1 MSRVL
6 LFGGFV
12 QVLSAAAS
20 LKQCGHKV
28 FVAAEKDAVAK
39 KARCIEKY
47 IEFDKSASIDIVHQ
61 HLLELCLSEEI
72 DVIIPMED
80 DYAVL
85 LSQLKN
91 RIEQETKAKC
101 AIANPDLYTL
111 VSDKAALLAFC
122 KQHNI
127 GHPKTEPI
135 SNNYEW
141 LAKSV
146 GFPALIKP
154 NHSEGSKGIV
164 LVNDRKELE
173 EKAPSIIAEYGEC
186 TLQEYIQN
194 DHYYN
199 LMLYRTTS
207 GVFSEHVILKIL
219 RYYPIK
225 GGSSCLAVSI
235 ENEKMLDMCKHLLDA
250 LNWVG
255 MADFDILEKGEG
267 DFRIIEIN
275 PRVPASLRGAEMS
288 GVNFPH
294 IIVSDLLMGGVP
306 HYDYLPGNYLRFLGL
321 DIAWFLSSPNRLK
334 CSPSWF
340 KFFGKQ
346 LYYEDGGWRD
356 RSAMLTY
363 IWSGIKK
370 QLSPEFR
377 KSKAGL
383 N

>member
-1 MSRVL
+1 MSKIL

-12 QVLSAAAS
+12 QVLTASAS
-20 LKQCGHKV
+20 LRQQGHKV

-39 KARCIEKY
+39 KARHIEKY
-47 IEFDKSASIDIVHQ
+47 IEFAKSGSIDEVCQRLIA
-61 HLLELCLSEEI
+61 LCQSEDI
-72 DVIIPMED
+72 GVIIPMED
-80 DYAVL
+80 DYAAI
-85 LSQLKN
+85 LSKIKN
-91 RIEQETKAKC
+91 RIESVTKAKC
-101 AIANPDLYTL
+101 AIMEPDTYAL
-111 VSDKAALLAFC
+111 VSDKEALLYFC

-127 GHPKTEPI
+127 GHPKTEPVN
-135 SNNYEW
+135 NNYKW
-141 LAKSV
+141 LAETV

-164 LVNDRKELE
+164 LVNDVKELE
-173 EKAPSIIAEYGEC
+173 EKAPAIIAEYGDC

-199 LMLYRTTS
+199 LMLYRTAT
-207 GVFSEHVILKIL
+207 GVFSNHTILKIL

-225 GGSSCLAVSI
+225 GGSSCFAVSI
-235 ENEKMLDMCKHLLDA
+235 ENEKMLNMCKRLLDA

-288 GVNFPH
+288 GINFPE
-294 IIVSDLLMGGVP
+294 IIVSDLLNGVMP
-306 HYDYLPGNYLRFLGL
+306 QYDYKTGRCLRLFGL
-321 DIAWFLSSPNRLK
+321 DIAWFLASPNRFK

-340 KFFGKQ
+340 KFFGKD
-346 LYYEDGGWRD
+346 LFYEDGGWRD

-377 KSKAGL
+377 KSKEGL
-383 N
+383 Q

>member
-1 MSRVL
+1 MARIL

-20 LKQCGHKV
+20 LKQCGHTV
-28 FVAAEKDAVAK
+28 LVAAEKDAVAK
-39 KARCIEKY
+39 KAKYIEKY
-47 IEFDKSASIDIVHQ
+47 IEFDKSSVDSVGQRLI
-61 HLLELCLSEEI
+61 ELCVKESI
-72 DVIIPMED
+72 NVIIPMED
-80 DYAVL
+80 DYAAL
-85 LSQLKN
+85 LSQYKVQ
-91 RIEQETKAKC
+91 IEKETTTKC
-101 AIANPDLYTL
+101 AIANRDSYDL

-127 GHPKTEPI
+127 GHPRTEPI
-135 SNNYEW
+135 DNNYEW
-141 LAKSV
+141 LAESV

-164 LVNDRKELE
+164 LVNNLE
-173 EKAPSIIAEYGEC
+173 ELKDKASAIIAEYGEC

-199 LMLYRTTS
+199 LMIYRNAS
-207 GVFSEHVILKIL
+207 GVFSNHVILKIL

-235 ENEKMLDMCKHLLDA
+235 ENEPMVEMCKHLLNA

-288 GVNFPH
+288 GVNFPQ
-294 IIVSDLLMGGVP
+294 IIVSDMLEDVIP
-306 HYDYLPGNYLRFLGL
+306 RFEYKIDNYLRFLGL
-321 DIAWFLSSPNRLK
+321 DIAWFLASPNRFK
-334 CSPSWF
+334 SKPSWF
-340 KFFGKQ
+340 WLFGKNM
-346 LYYEDGGWRD
+346 YYEDGGWRD

-377 KSKAGL
+377 RSKAGL

>member
-1 MSRVL
+1 MSRIL

-20 LKQCGHKV
+20 LKQCGHTIL
-28 FVAAEKDAVAK
+28 VAAEKDALAK
-39 KARCIEKY
+39 KAKYIEKY
-47 IEFDKSASIDIVHQ
+47 IEFDKSSVDSVGQRLI
-61 HLLELCLSEEI
+61 ELCVKERI

-80 DYAVL
+80 DYAAL
-85 LSQLKN
+85 LSQFKDQ
-91 RIEQETKAKC
+91 IEKETTIKC
-101 AIANPDLYTL
+101 AIANRDSYDL
-111 VSDKAALLAFC
+111 VSDKATLLAFC

-127 GHPKTEPI
+127 GHPRTEPI
-135 SNNYEW
+135 DNNYEW
-141 LAKSV
+141 LAESV

-164 LVNDRKELE
+164 LVNNLE
-173 EKAPSIIAEYGEC
+173 ELKDKAPAIIAEYGEC

-199 LMLYRTTS
+199 LMIYRNAS
-207 GVFSEHVILKIL
+207 GVFSNHVILKIL

-235 ENEKMLDMCKHLLDA
+235 ENEPMVEMCKHLLNA

-288 GVNFPH
+288 GVNFPQ
-294 IIVSDLLMGGVP
+294 IIVSDMLEDVIP
-306 HYDYLPGNYLRFLGL
+306 RFEYKIDNYLRFLGL
-321 DIAWFLSSPNRLK
+321 DIAWFLASPKRFK
-334 CSPSWF
+334 SKPSWF
-340 KFFGKQ
+340 RLFGKNM
-346 LYYEDGGWRD
+346 YYEDGGWRD
-356 RSAMLTY
+356 RSSMLTY

-377 KSKAGL
+377 KSKSGL

>member
-1 MSRVL
+1 MSRIL

-12 QVLSAAAS
+12 QALSAAVS
-20 LKQCGHKV
+20 LKQCGHSV
-28 FVAAEKDAVAK
+28 LVAAEKDAVAQ
-39 KARCIEKY
+39 KAKYIEKY
-47 IEFDKSASIDIVHQ
+47 IEFDKSSAESIGQRLI
-61 HLLELCLSEEI
+61 ELCLQESI
-72 DVIIPMED
+72 DVVVPMED
-80 DYAVL
+80 GYAAF
-85 LSQLKN
+85 LSRYKKQ
-91 RIEQETKAKC
+91 IEKETTAKC
-101 AIANPDLYTL
+101 AIANRDSYDL

-127 GHPKTEPI
+127 GHPRTEPI
-135 SNNYEW
+135 DNNYEW
-141 LAKSV
+141 LAESV

-164 LVNDRKELE
+164 LVNNLEELK
-173 EKAPSIIAEYGEC
+173 EKAPEVVVEYGEC

-199 LMLYRTTS
+199 LMLFRS
-207 GVFSEHVILKIL
+207 SAGVFSNHVILKIL

-225 GGSSCLAVSI
+225 GGSSCLAVSV
-235 ENEKMLDMCKHLLDA
+235 ENEPMVEMCKRLLNA

-288 GVNFPH
+288 GVNFPE
-294 IIVSDLLMGGVP
+294 IIVSDLVKGKIPRYEYKTGK
-306 HYDYLPGNYLRFLGL
+306 YLRFLGL
-321 DIAWFLSSPNRLK
+321 DIAWFLSSPNRFK
-334 CSPSWF
+334 CNPSWF
-340 KFFGKQ
+340 KFFGKE
-346 LYYEDGGWRD
+346 LFYEDGGWRD
-356 RSAMLTY
+356 RSAMITY

-370 QLSPEFR
+370 QMSPKFR

>member
-1 MSRVL
+1 MSRIL

-12 QVLSAAAS
+12 QALSAAAS
-20 LKQCGHKV
+20 LKHCGHMIL
-28 FVAAEKDAVAK
+28 VAAEKDAVAK
-39 KARCIEKY
+39 KAKYIEKY
-47 IEFDKSASIDIVHQ
+47 IEFDKSSVDSVGQRLI
-61 HLLELCLSEEI
+61 ELCVKESI
-72 DVIIPMED
+72 NVIIPMED
-80 DYAVL
+80 DYAAL
-85 LSQLKN
+85 LSQFKDQ
-91 RIEQETKAKC
+91 IEKETTTKC
-101 AIANPDLYTL
+101 AIANRDSYDL
-111 VSDKAALLAFC
+111 VSDKATLLAFC

-127 GHPKTEPI
+127 GHPRTEPI
-135 SNNYEW
+135 DNNYEW
-141 LAKSV
+141 LAESV

-164 LVNDRKELE
+164 LVNNLE
-173 EKAPSIIAEYGEC
+173 ELKDKASAIITEYGEC

-199 LMLYRTTS
+199 LMIYRNAS
-207 GVFSEHVILKIL
+207 GVFSNHVILKIL

-235 ENEKMLDMCKHLLDA
+235 ENEPMVEMCKHLLNA

-255 MADFDILEKGEG
+255 MADFDILEKGKG

-288 GVNFPH
+288 GVNFPQ
-294 IIVSDLLMGGVP
+294 IIVSDMLEDVIP
-306 HYDYLPGNYLRFLGL
+306 RFEYKIDNYLRFLGL
-321 DIAWFLSSPNRLK
+321 DIAWFLASPNRFK
-334 CSPSWF
+334 SKPSWF
-340 KFFGKQ
+340 WLFGKNM
-346 LYYEDGGWRD
+346 YYEDGGWRD

>member
-1 MSRVL
+1 MSTVL

-28 FVAAEKDAVAK
+28 LVAAEKDAVAK
-39 KARCIEKY
+39 KAKCIEKY
-47 IEFDKSASIDIVHQ
+47 IEFDKSSAESVSQRLI
-61 HLLELCLSEEI
+61 ELCVEERV

-80 DYAVL
+80 DYAAI
-85 LSQLKN
+85 LSQFKDQ
-91 RIEQETKAKC
+91 IEKETTAKC
-101 AIANPDLYTL
+101 AIANRDSYDL

-127 GHPKTEPI
+127 GHPRTESI
-135 SNNYEW
+135 DNNYEW
-141 LAKSV
+141 LAESV

-164 LVNDRKELE
+164 LVYNLGELK
-173 EKAPSIIAEYGEC
+173 EKAPAIIAEYGDC

-199 LMLYRTTS
+199 LMLYRTAS
-207 GVFSEHVILKIL
+207 GIFSDHVILKIL

-225 GGSSCLAVSI
+225 GGSSSLAVSVD
-235 ENEKMLDMCKHLLDA
+235 EEKMLDMCKRLLDA
-250 LNWVG
+250 LDWVG

-288 GVNFPH
+288 GVNFPQ
-294 IIVSDLLMGGVP
+294 IIVSDLLKGGIP
-306 HYDYLPGNYLRFLGL
+306 HYDYKTGNCLRFLGL

-334 CSPSWF
+334 SSPSWF
-340 KFFGKQ
+340 KFFGKEVF
-346 LYYEDGGWRD
+346 YEDGGWRD
-356 RSAMLTY
+356 RSAMMTY

-377 KSKAGL
+377 KSKSGL

>member
-1 MSRVL
+1 MSKIL

-12 QVLSAAAS
+12 QVLTASAS
-20 LKQCGHKV
+20 LRQQGHEV

-39 KARCIEKY
+39 KAKNIEKY
-47 IEFDKSASIDIVHQ
+47 IEFAKSGSIDEVCQRLIA
-61 HLLELCLSEEI
+61 LCQLDDI

-80 DYAVL
+80 DYAAI
-85 LSQLKN
+85 LSKTKK
-91 RIEQETKAKC
+91 RIELETKAKC
-101 AIANPDLYTL
+101 AITDSETYAL
-111 VSDKAALLAFC
+111 VSDKEALLDFC

-127 GHPKTEPI
+127 GHPKTEPVN
-135 SNNYEW
+135 NNYKW
-141 LAKSV
+141 LAETV

-164 LVNDRKELE
+164 LVNDVKELE
-173 EKAPSIIAEYGEC
+173 EKAPAIIAEYGDC

-199 LMLYRTTS
+199 LMLYRTAT
-207 GVFSEHVILKIL
+207 GVFSNHTILKIL

-225 GGSSCLAVSI
+225 GGSSCFAVSI
-235 ENEKMLDMCKHLLDA
+235 ENEKMLNMCKRLLDA

-288 GVNFPH
+288 GINFPE
-294 IIVSDLLMGGVP
+294 IIVSDLLNGVMP
-306 HYDYLPGNYLRFLGL
+306 QYDYKTGRCLRFFGL
-321 DIAWFLSSPNRLK
+321 DIAWFLASPNRFK

-340 KFFGKQ
+340 KFFGKD
-346 LYYEDGGWRD
+346 LFYEDGGWRD

-377 KSKAGL
+377 KSKEGL
-383 N
+383 Q

>member
-1 MSRVL
+1 MSRIL

-20 LKQCGHKV
+20 LKRCGHTV
-28 FVAAEKDAVAK
+28 LVAAEKDAVAK
-39 KARCIEKY
+39 KAKYIEKY
-47 IEFDKSASIDIVHQ
+47 IEFDKSTVDSVGQRLI
-61 HLLELCLSEEI
+61 ELCVKESI
-72 DVIIPMED
+72 NVIIPMED
-80 DYAVL
+80 DYAAL
-85 LSQLKN
+85 LSQFKDQ
-91 RIEQETKAKC
+91 IEKETTTKC
-101 AIANPDLYTL
+101 AIANRDSYDL

-127 GHPKTEPI
+127 GHPRTE
-135 SNNYEW
+135 SLDNNLEW
-141 LAKSV
+141 LAESV

-164 LVNDRKELE
+164 LVNNLE
-173 EKAPSIIAEYGEC
+173 ELKDKASAIIAEYGEC

-199 LMLYRTTS
+199 LMIYRNAS
-207 GVFSEHVILKIL
+207 GVFSNHVILKIL

-235 ENEKMLDMCKHLLDA
+235 ENEPMVEMCKHLLNA

-288 GVNFPH
+288 GVNFPQ
-294 IIVSDLLMGGVP
+294 IIVSDMLEDVIP
-306 HYDYLPGNYLRFLGL
+306 RFEYKIDNYLRFLGL
-321 DIAWFLSSPNRLK
+321 DIAWFLASPNRFK
-334 CSPSWF
+334 SKPSWF
-340 KFFGKQ
+340 WLFGKNM
-346 LYYEDGGWRD
+346 YYEDGGWRD

>member
-1 MSRVL
+1 MSRIL

-20 LKQCGHKV
+20 LKRCGHTV
-28 FVAAEKDAVAK
+28 LVAAEKDAVAK
-39 KARCIEKY
+39 KAKYIEKY
-47 IEFDKSASIDIVHQ
+47 IEFDKSSVDSVGQRLI
-61 HLLELCLSEEI
+61 ELCVKESI
-72 DVIIPMED
+72 NVIIPMED
-80 DYAVL
+80 DYAAL
-85 LSQLKN
+85 LSQYKVQ
-91 RIEQETKAKC
+91 IEKETTTKC
-101 AIANPDLYTL
+101 AIANRDSYDL

-127 GHPKTEPI
+127 GHPRTE
-135 SNNYEW
+135 SLDNNLEW
-141 LAKSV
+141 LAESV

-164 LVNDRKELE
+164 LVNNLE
-173 EKAPSIIAEYGEC
+173 ELKKKAPAIIAEYGEC

-199 LMLYRTTS
+199 LMIYRNAS
-207 GVFSEHVILKIL
+207 GVFSNHVILKIL

-235 ENEKMLDMCKHLLDA
+235 ENEPMVEMCKHLLNA

-255 MADFDILEKGEG
+255 MADFDILEKGKG

-306 HYDYLPGNYLRFLGL
+306 HYDHLPGNYLRFLGL

-356 RSAMLTY
+356 FSAMLTY

>member
-1 MSRVL
+1 M
-6 LFGGFV
+6 
-12 QVLSAAAS
+12 LSAAAS
-20 LKQCGHKV
+20 LKRCGHTV
-28 FVAAEKDAVAK
+28 LVAAEKDAVAK
-39 KARCIEKY
+39 KAKYIEKY
-47 IEFDKSASIDIVHQ
+47 IEFDKSSAESVGQRLI
-61 HLLELCLSEEI
+61 ELCVKERI

-80 DYAVL
+80 DYAAL
-85 LSQLKN
+85 LSQFKDQ
-91 RIEQETKAKC
+91 IEKETTIKC
-101 AIANPDLYTL
+101 AIANRDSYAL
-111 VSDKAALLAFC
+111 VSDKATLLAFC

-127 GHPKTEPI
+127 GHPRTEPI
-135 SNNYEW
+135 DNNYEW
-141 LAKSV
+141 LAESV

-164 LVNDRKELE
+164 LVNNLE
-173 EKAPSIIAEYGEC
+173 ELKDKASAIIAEYGEC

-199 LMLYRTTS
+199 LMIYRNAS
-207 GVFSEHVILKIL
+207 GVFSNHVILKIL

-235 ENEKMLDMCKHLLDA
+235 ENEPMVEMCKHLLNA

-267 DFRIIEIN
+267 GFRIIEIN

-288 GVNFPH
+288 GVNFPQ
-294 IIVSDLLMGGVP
+294 IIVSDMLEDVIP
-306 HYDYLPGNYLRFLGL
+306 RFEYKIDNYLRFLGL
-321 DIAWFLSSPNRLK
+321 DIAWFLASPNRFK
-334 CSPSWF
+334 SKPSWF
-340 KFFGKQ
+340 WLFGKNM
-346 LYYEDGGWRD
+346 YYEDGGWRD

>member
-1 MSRVL
+1 MSRIL

-12 QVLSAAAS
+12 QVLTASAS
-20 LKQCGHKV
+20 LRQQGHEV

-39 KARCIEKY
+39 NAKNIEKY
-47 IEFDKSASIDIVHQ
+47 IEFAKSGSIDEVCQQLIA
-61 HLLELCLSEEI
+61 LCQSEDI

-80 DYAVL
+80 DYSAVL
-85 LSQLKN
+85 SHIKN
-91 RIEQETKAKC
+91 RIERETKAKC
-101 AIANPDLYTL
+101 AITDPDTYAL
-111 VSDKAALLAFC
+111 VSDKAALLTFC

-127 GHPKTEPI
+127 AHPRTEPVN
-135 SNNYEW
+135 NNYKW
-141 LAKSV
+141 LEETV

-164 LVNDRKELE
+164 LVNDVNELE
-173 EKAPSIIAEYGEC
+173 EKAPAIIAEYGDC

-199 LMLYRTTS
+199 LMLYRTAT
-207 GVFSEHVILKIL
+207 GVFSNHTILKIL

-225 GGSSCLAVSI
+225 GGSSCFAVSI
-235 ENEKMLDMCKHLLDA
+235 ENEKMLNMCKRLLDA

-288 GVNFPH
+288 GINFPE
-294 IIVSDLLMGGVP
+294 IIVSDLLNGVMP
-306 HYDYLPGNYLRFLGL
+306 QYDYKTGRCLRFFGL
-321 DIAWFLSSPNRLK
+321 DIAWFLASPNRFK

-340 KFFGKQ
+340 KFFGKD
-346 LYYEDGGWRD
+346 LFYEDGGWRD

-377 KSKAGL
+377 KSKEGL
-383 N
+383 Q

>member
-1 MSRVL
+1 MSRIL

-20 LKQCGHKV
+20 LKRCGHTV
-28 FVAAEKDAVAK
+28 LVAAEKDAVAK
-39 KARCIEKY
+39 KAKYIEKY
-47 IEFDKSASIDIVHQ
+47 IEFDKSSVDSVGQRLI
-61 HLLELCLSEEI
+61 ELCVKESI
-72 DVIIPMED
+72 NVIIPMED
-80 DYAVL
+80 DYAAL
-85 LSQLKN
+85 LSQYKVQ
-91 RIEQETKAKC
+91 IEKETTTKC
-101 AIANPDLYTL
+101 AIANRDSYDL

-127 GHPKTEPI
+127 GHPRTE
-135 SNNYEW
+135 SLDNNLEW
-141 LAKSV
+141 LAESV

-164 LVNDRKELE
+164 LVNNLE
-173 EKAPSIIAEYGEC
+173 ELKKKAPAIIAEYGEC

-199 LMLYRTTS
+199 LMIYRNAS
-207 GVFSEHVILKIL
+207 GVFSNHVILKIL

-235 ENEKMLDMCKHLLDA
+235 ENEPMVEMCKHLLNA

-255 MADFDILEKGEG
+255 MADFDILEKSKG

-306 HYDYLPGNYLRFLGL
+306 HYDHLPGNYLRFLGL

-356 RSAMLTY
+356 FSAMLTY

>member
-1 MSRVL
+1 MSRIL

-20 LKQCGHKV
+20 LKRCGHTV
-28 FVAAEKDAVAK
+28 LVAAEKDAVAK
-39 KARCIEKY
+39 KAKYIEKY
-47 IEFDKSASIDIVHQ
+47 IEFDKSSAESVGQRLI
-61 HLLELCLSEEI
+61 ELCVKERI

-80 DYAVL
+80 DYAAL
-85 LSQLKN
+85 LSQFKDQ
-91 RIEQETKAKC
+91 IEKETTIKC
-101 AIANPDLYTL
+101 AIANRDSYAL
-111 VSDKAALLAFC
+111 VSDKATLLAFC

-127 GHPKTEPI
+127 GHPRTEPI
-135 SNNYEW
+135 DNNYEW
-141 LAKSV
+141 LAESV

-164 LVNDRKELE
+164 LVNNLE
-173 EKAPSIIAEYGEC
+173 ELKDKASAIIAEYGEC

-199 LMLYRTTS
+199 LMIYRNAS
-207 GVFSEHVILKIL
+207 GVFSNHVILKIL

-235 ENEKMLDMCKHLLDA
+235 ENEPMVEMCKHLLNA

-267 DFRIIEIN
+267 GFRIIEIN

-288 GVNFPH
+288 GVNFPQ
-294 IIVSDLLMGGVP
+294 IIVSDMLEDVIP
-306 HYDYLPGNYLRFLGL
+306 RFEYKIDNYLRFLGL
-321 DIAWFLSSPNRLK
+321 DIAWFLASPNRFK
-334 CSPSWF
+334 SKPSWF
-340 KFFGKQ
+340 WLFGKNM
-346 LYYEDGGWRD
+346 YYEDGGWRD

>member
-1 MSRVL
+1 MSRIL

-20 LKQCGHKV
+20 LKQYGHKV
-28 FVAAEKDAVAK
+28 VVAAEKDAVAK

-47 IEFDKSASIDIVHQ
+47 IEFDKSASEEFVYESLMDLCSTENIDIV
-61 HLLELCLSEEI
+61 
-72 DVIIPMED
+72 IPMED
-80 DYAVL
+80 EYAAL
-85 LSQLKN
+85 LSKFKD
-91 RIEQETKAKC
+91 RIQKETKTRC
-101 AIANPDLYTL
+101 AIANPDLYAL
-111 VSDKAALLAFC
+111 VSDKAALLEFC

-186 TLQEYIQN
+186 TLQEYIPN

-199 LMLYRTTS
+199 LMLYRTAS
-207 GVFSEHVILKIL
+207 GAFSEHVILKIL

-225 GGSSCLAVSI
+225 GGSSCLAVSVD
-235 ENEKMLDMCKHLLDA
+235 NEKMVDMCKRLLDE

-267 DFRIIEIN
+267 DYRIIEIN

-288 GVNFPH
+288 GVNFPQ
-294 IIVSDLLMGGVP
+294 IIVSDMVNGGIS
-306 HYDYLPGNYLRFLGL
+306 HYEYKTGNYLRFFCL
-321 DIAWFLSSPNRLK
+321 DIAWFLASSNRFK
-334 CSPSWF
+334 STPSWF
-340 KFFGKQ
+340 KFFGKDIF
-346 LYYEDGGWRD
+346 YEDGGWRD

-383 N
+383 Q